1 MINYEW
7 HSADIYIMKKRFAF
21 FVHLFL
27 SFMLLLTEG
36 EALAKKEIP
45 PAESIPILLY
55 HRFGPVVADSMT
67 MPTSVFE
74 SHLKFLHDNAYKVI
88 AIRELVDNYFKHGIP
103 PTPRS
108 VAITVDDGH
117 ISVYSD
123 MFPLIKKYRIP
134 VTLFL
139 YPSAISNASYTMNW
153 EQLRKMKDTGLFNF
167 QSHSY
172 WHPNFKKEKEKL
184 KSAEYEKFVEMQLKK
199 SKETLE
205 KNLKSRVDMLAW
217 PFGIYD
223 GWLMAKAIE
232 VGYSAA
238 FTIDRR
244 HASLSEQIIALPR
257 FLLTPADRGKVF
269 AGILAGFNAKEK

>member
-1 MINYEW
+1 
-7 HSADIYIMKKRFAF
+7 MKNRFAF
-21 FVHLFL
+21 SFCLFL
-27 SFMLLLTEG
+27 SVMFPLTEG
-36 EALAKKEIP
+36 EAKAKNEIP
-45 PAESIPILLY
+45 QGGSIPVLLY

-74 SHLKFLHDNAYKVI
+74 SHLQFLHDHAYKVL
-88 AIRELVDNYFKHGIP
+88 AIRDLVDNYFKLGIRP
-103 PTPRS
+103 PRRS
-108 VAITVDDGH
+108 VAISVDDGH
-117 ISVYSD
+117 VSVYSD

-139 YPSAISNASYTMNW
+139 YPSAISNASYAMNW
-153 EQLRKMKDTGLFNF
+153 EQLREIKDSGLFDF

-205 KNLKSRVDMLAW
+205 KKLKTRVDMIAW

-232 VGYSAA
+232 AGYGAA

-244 HASLSEQIIALPR
+244 HAVLSDQMTALPR
-257 FLLTPADRGKVF
+257 FLLTSKDRGKVF
-269 AGILAGFNAKEK
+269 ARILAEGQPKRK

>member
-1 MINYEW
+1 
-7 HSADIYIMKKRFAF
+7 MKNRLAF
-21 FVHLFL
+21 SFCLFL
-27 SFMLLLTEG
+27 SFMFPLTEV
-36 EALAKKEIP
+36 EAKAKKEIP
-45 PAESIPILLY
+45 QRGSIPILLY

-74 SHLKFLHDNAYKVI
+74 SHLKFLHDHAYKVI
-88 AIRELVDNYFKHGIP
+88 AIRELVDNYFKQGIP
-103 PTPRS
+103 PPPRS
-108 VAITVDDGH
+108 VAISVDDGH
-117 ISVYSD
+117 ISVHSD

-134 VTLFL
+134 ATLFL
-139 YPSAISNASYTMNW
+139 YPSAISNASYALNW
-153 EQLRKMKDTGLFNF
+153 EQLREIKDSGLFDF

-205 KNLKSRVDMLAW
+205 KKLKTRVDMIAW

-232 VGYSAA
+232 AGYGAA

-244 HASLSEQIIALPR
+244 HAVLSDQMTALPR
-257 FLLTPADRGKVF
+257 FLLTSKDRGKVF
-269 AGILAGFNAKEK
+269 AGILAGGQSKGK